1 VNQRVGIETFAE
13 AAELLALSGTG
24 QPRVQT
30 LQSRQSPPPN
40 VHVEVR
46 RVGKVYR
53 SGGQRVEALRNIDLN
68 IRRGEIFGI
77 IGRSGA
83 GKSSLIRTLNRL
95 EEVSEGQVLIDG
107 TDIGVLTRDAL
118 AKQRRKI
125 GMIFQHFNLLNSKT
139 VLKNLALPMKAAGEK
154 DASVIQGRARDLL
167 QLVGLEEKEN
177 VYPSRLS
184 GGQKQRVAI
193 ARALMTNPEILLC
206 DEATSALDPETT
218 HAILE
223 LLADIR
229 QKLGITVIL
238 ITHEMAVISEICDR
252 VAVMHEGQVVELG
265 AVARVFRQPRHDA
278 TRALLAPIKRMI
290 QRAEVFGHESTD
302 G

>member
-1 VNQRVGIETFAE
+1 MNQRVGFESFAE
-13 AAELLALSGTG
+13 AAELLALSETR
-24 QPRVQT
+24 QPRVQSAHAS
-30 LQSRQSPPPN
+30 QSLLTN

-46 RVGKVYR
+46 GVGKVYT
-53 SGGQRVEALRNIDLN
+53 SGRQRVEALRNIDLN
-68 IRRGEIFGI
+68 IQRGEIFGI

-95 EEVSEGQVLIDG
+95 EDVTEGQVLIDG
-107 TDIGVLTRDAL
+107 TDIGVLSRDAL
-118 AKQRRKI
+118 AKQRRRI

-139 VLKNLALPMKAAGEK
+139 VLQNLALPMKAAGEK
-154 DASVIQGRARDLL
+154 DVGVILSRARNLL
-167 QLVGLEEKEN
+167 QLVGLEDKEN
-177 VYPSRLS
+177 VYPSCLS

-193 ARALMTNPEILLC
+193 ARALMTKPEILLC

-223 LLADIR
+223 LLNDIR
-229 QKLGITVIL
+229 RKLGITVIL

-252 VAVMHEGQVVELG
+252 VAVMHDGEVVEQG
-265 AVARVFRQPRHDA
+265 EVALVFRQPQHQA

-290 QRAEVFGHESTD
+290 QRAEVFGHEPAYA
-302 G
+302 

>member
-1 VNQRVGIETFAE
+1 MNQPVGIETFAE
-13 AAELLALSGTG
+13 AVELVALANTSQHGARPPYSR
-24 QPRVQT
+24 PRP
-30 LQSRQSPPPN
+30 QSST
-40 VHVEVR
+40 HVEVR
-46 RVGKVYR
+46 NVGKVYT
-53 SGGQRVEALRNIDLN
+53 SGHQRIEALCNINLS
-68 IRRGEIFGI
+68 IQRGEIFGI

-95 EEVSEGQVLIDG
+95 EEVSDGQVLVDGIDL
-107 TDIGVLTRDAL
+107 GVLSRDAL
-118 AKQRRKI
+118 AQQRRRI

-139 VLKNLALPMKAAGEK
+139 VLQNLALPMKAAGET
-154 DASVIQGRARDLL
+154 DAGVILSRARNLL
-167 QLVGLEEKEN
+167 RLVGLEDKEK

-193 ARALMTNPEILLC
+193 ARALMTQPKMLLC

-223 LLADIR
+223 LLDDIR
-229 QKLGITVIL
+229 RKLGITVIL

-252 VAVMHEGQVVELG
+252 VAVMHEGAVVEQG
-265 AVARVFRQPRHDA
+265 EVAEVFRRPQHEA

-290 QRAEVFGHESTD
+290 QRAEVFGHEPTYA
-302 G
+302 